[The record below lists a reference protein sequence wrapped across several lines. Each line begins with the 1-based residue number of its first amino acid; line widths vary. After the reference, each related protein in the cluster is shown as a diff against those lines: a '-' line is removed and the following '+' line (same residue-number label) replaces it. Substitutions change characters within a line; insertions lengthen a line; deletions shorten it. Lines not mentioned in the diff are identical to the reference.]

1 MKYEDHK
8 EQCMINHV
16 GSAGKMEVDA
26 NLRDES
32 RIEHS
37 ARRKSQRGPEVQ

>member
-26 NLRDES
+26 NFRDES

-37 ARRKSQRGPEVQ
+37 KRWSTEIAKRY